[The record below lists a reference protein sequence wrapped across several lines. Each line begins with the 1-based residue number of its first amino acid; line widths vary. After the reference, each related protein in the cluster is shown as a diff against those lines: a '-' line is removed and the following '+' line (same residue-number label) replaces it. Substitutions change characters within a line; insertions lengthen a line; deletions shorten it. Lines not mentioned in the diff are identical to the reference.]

1 MTIQEFAAR
10 LDKREYGPQ
19 CILPEHIEE
28 AKELGYAIIYGCSD
42 DLCELRG
49 AIDDEIDC
57 YEGGDVYISKTSDRA
72 SSYKRNEDDHLI
84 TAVWCDKERGCDW
97 SYKTDLPHAEFELY
111 SAGEL
116 FCIGIVIDMNA
127 IPTVPY
133 IKLNSFVELV
143 HKNAVD
149 HGWWDEPQR
158 TFGELI
164 ALCHSELSEAL
175 EQYRKGHEPTET
187 YHADKPTETL
197 VTDNPK
203 PEGIPSE
210 LADVIICILD
220 MCGHYG
226 IDIEAILKEKHQYN
240 TTRPYKHGGK
250 VI

>member
-10 LDKREYGPQ
+10 LNKREYGSQ

-28 AKELGYAIIYGCSD
+28 AKELGYVIIFGLSD
-42 DLCELRG
+42 DICEIRG
-49 AIDDEIDC
+49 AIEDEIDC
-57 YEGGDVYISKTSDRA
+57 YKGGSVYISNKFDRA
-72 SSYKRNEDDHLI
+72 CSFKRSEDDCLI
-84 TAVWCDKERGCDW
+84 TAVWYDKERGCDW

-127 IPTVPY
+127 IPTEPC

-187 YHADKPTETL
+187 YHQEDG
-197 VTDNPK
+197 K

-210 LADVIICILD
+210 LADVIIRILD